1 MNNIAIKST
10 SKAEQARSIQ
20 GSLTCNHCKCTFAG
34 TARQVKSV
42 VYEGKNTYCSSA
54 CRYSFI
60 REKFSIPMPN
70 RGACGGCGEEFYS
83 RREAKFC
90 GMKCYT
96 GSTQFTDMLA
106 DSRAKFTTPEIIAK
120 RAASQLRGEGK
131 PCLECGSN
139 VYVKKSELKKK
150 FCSKGCYRSYMAKR
164 FDRQIASPDQMTLP
178 QGYDAFLDRNELNC
192 LITGCD
198 WTGKHL
204 SVHMN
209 AAHGIRADDFKRAA
223 GFNKSTGVVSKDS
236 AQALRERS
244 LQGVALDC
252 TAWGTAESMTAMN
265 NRIKY
270 NSTEGSEHRAKARA
284 LAGNGPSRTCSG
296 CGCVFT
302 QSTPFGKT
310 LYCTKECRADAYSK
324 IRAECDGV
332 DR

>member
-1 MNNIAIKST
+1 M
-10 SKAEQARSIQ
+10 
-20 GSLTCNHCKCTFAG
+20 
-34 TARQVKSV
+34 
-42 VYEGKNTYCSSA
+42 
-54 CRYSFI
+54 
-60 REKFSIPMPN
+60 REKFSIPVPN

-106 DSRAKFTTPEIIAK
+106 DARAKFITPEIIAK
-120 RAASQLRGEGK
+120 RAASQLRGESK
-131 PCLECGSN
+131 PCLECGSD
-139 VYVKKSELKKK
+139 VYVKKSKLKKK

-204 SVHMN
+204 SGHMN
-209 AAHGIRADDFKRAA
+209 AAHGIQAYDFKRAA
-223 GFNKSTGVVSKDS
+223 GFNKNTGVVSKDS

-244 LQGVALDC
+244 LQGVALDR

-284 LAGNGPSRTCSG
+284 LAGNGPLRTCSG

-310 LYCTKECRADAYSK
+310 LYCTKECRADAYLK